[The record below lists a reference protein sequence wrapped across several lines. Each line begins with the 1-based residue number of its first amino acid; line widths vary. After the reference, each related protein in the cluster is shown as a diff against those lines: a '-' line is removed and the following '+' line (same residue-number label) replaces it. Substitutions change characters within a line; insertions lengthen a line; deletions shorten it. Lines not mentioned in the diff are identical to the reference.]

1 MKRAENAEDEKP
13 IRLSGAGHE
22 CGFCSRRFAF
32 KSDLDV
38 HSNALH
44 TKERSFG
51 CKECPKRFY
60 HRSSL
65 RVHIR
70 YVWRSDYE
78 MLVDTGIPSYSDTG
92 YSDML

>member
-1 MKRAENAEDEKP
+1 MKRAENEEDENKP
-13 IRLSGAGHE
+13 IRIGEGHE

-70 YVWRSDYE
+70 
-78 MLVDTGIPSYSDTG
+78 
-92 YSDML
+92 